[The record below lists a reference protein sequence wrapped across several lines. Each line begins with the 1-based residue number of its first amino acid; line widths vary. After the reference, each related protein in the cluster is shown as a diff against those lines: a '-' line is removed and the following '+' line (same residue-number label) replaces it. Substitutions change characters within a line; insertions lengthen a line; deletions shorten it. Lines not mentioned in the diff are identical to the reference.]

1 MAQIQGRLYIVAT
14 PIGHLGDITLRALE
28 ILRQVDLIAA
38 EDTRH
43 ARRLLN
49 HYGIST
55 PTFSLH
61 AHNEQDKTGALL
73 EQLLGGRTIALVSDA
88 GTPLINDP
96 GFPLV
101 AAAHQAGIPV
111 IPIPGPCAVIAA
123 LSAAGLPTDRFV
135 FEGFPPR
142 TQSARRAYLEQLRAE
157 PRTLVFYESSH
168 RLEDCLM
175 DLAAVF
181 PSSRRLVIAK
191 ELTKL
196 HERLIFT
203 SVGEAP
209 SLFKRQP
216 EWKKGEFVLL
226 VQGESKPARADLTSE
241 QLRILDLVLEE
252 CSLSAAVSLAE
263 KLTGAPRKTLYRAAL
278 ARQEKSLR
286 PD

>member
-1 MAQIQGRLYIVAT
+1 MTQIQGRLYVVAT

-28 ILRQVDLIAA
+28 ILRQADLIAA

-49 HYGIST
+49 HYGITT
-55 PTFSLH
+55 PPFSLH
-61 AHNEQDKTGALL
+61 AHNEQDNTSALI
-73 EQLLGGRTIALVSDA
+73 EQLLSGRTIALVSDA

-111 IPIPGPCAVIAA
+111 VPIPGPCAAIAA

-142 TQSARRAYLEQLRAE
+142 TQSARRTYLERLREE
-157 PRTLVFYESSH
+157 PRTIVLYESSH

-181 PSSRRLVIAK
+181 PASRRLVIAK

-196 HERLIFT
+196 HERLIST
-203 SVGEAP
+203 SVGEAFD
-209 SLFKRQP
+209 LFKCHP

-226 VQGESKPARADLTSE
+226 LEGASSPAREQLTPE
-241 QLRILDLVLEE
+241 QLRILELLLEE
-252 CSLSAAVSLAE
+252 CPLSTAVSLAE
-263 KLTGAPRKTLYRAAL
+263 KISGAPRKTLYRAAL
-278 ARQEKSLR
+278 ARQGKS
-286 PD
+286 

>member
-1 MAQIQGRLYIVAT
+1 MAQIQGRLYVVAT
-14 PIGHLGDITLRALE
+14 PIGHLDDITLRALE
-28 ILRQVDLIAA
+28 ILRQADLIAA

-43 ARRLLN
+43 ARRLLD
-49 HYGIST
+49 HYGITT
-55 PTFSLH
+55 PTVSLH
-61 AHNEQDKTGALL
+61 AHNEQDKTGALIEAL
-73 EQLLGGRTIALVSDA
+73 CAGRTIALISDA

-111 IPIPGPCAVIAA
+111 VPIPGPCAAIAA

-135 FEGFPPR
+135 FEGFLPR
-142 TQSARRAYLEQLRAE
+142 TQSARRAYLERLREE
-157 PRTLVFYESSH
+157 PRTIVFYESSH

-196 HERLIFT
+196 HERLIST

-209 SLFKRQP
+209 DLFKHRP

-226 VQGESKPARADLTSE
+226 VQGASNPARAELTPE
-241 QLRILDLVLEE
+241 QLRILDLLLEE
-252 CSLSAAVSLAE
+252 CSLSVAVSIAA
-263 KLTGAPRKTLYRAAL
+263 KITGAHRKALYRAAL
-278 ARQEKSLR
+278 ARQAKS
-286 PD
+286 